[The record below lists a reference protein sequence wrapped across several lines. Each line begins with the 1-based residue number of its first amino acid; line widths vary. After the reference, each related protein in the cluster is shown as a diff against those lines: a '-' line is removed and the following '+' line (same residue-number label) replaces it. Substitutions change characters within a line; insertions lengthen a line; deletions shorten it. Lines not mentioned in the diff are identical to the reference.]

1 MYAKLAWD
9 KYDENE
15 LKKVFSL
22 ADDYKE
28 FISFGKTEREATK
41 LAIKDLIAKGFEE
54 FDSSKTYKEGD
65 KVYFVNRGT
74 SVPLN

>member
-28 FISFGKTEREATK
+28 FISFGKTEREA
-41 LAIKDLIAKGFEE
+41 
-54 FDSSKTYKEGD
+54 
-65 KVYFVNRGT
+65 N
-74 SVPLN
+74 